1 MEKCIE
7 QNKWINQTR
16 DENRMDEMLNEIE
29 RVWRTHPD
37 MRLGQLLVCI
47 SGRNDL
53 FSVEDEEFLDKL
65 KGV

>member
-1 MEKCIE
+1 
-7 QNKWINQTR
+7 
-16 DENRMDEMLNEIE
+16 MDEMVNEIE